1 MTWVLLGFK
10 KGNDMIIFISVVNL
24 WKGNRS
30 RREKLVRRPLQESG
44 QEMVVLWIRIA
55 ATQVVRSNHIQD
67 IF

>member
-1 MTWVLLGFK
+1 
-10 KGNDMIIFISVVNL
+10 MIIFISVVNL